1 MKKMKIL
8 TSTILVTLGL
18 CAALFLIDKTLYSNW
33 YIKNSSPNK
42 TEISWTKFTWINQ
55 TLNGKYYEKT
65 AMLIPCKIE
74 GIENNATFQFDLG
87 SGYTGI
93 YENTYSSFY
102 KVNPKLKNKIKRLKS
117 NIQFWNKNKYF
128 ENLKL
133 QFGNYTA
140 TNKVAYVF
148 KDYGRKV
155 KNITVKDT
163 IHLGTVGAD
172 IFKNKILIID
182 YPNKQFA
189 ICDKI
194 PENYAEQLIDIK
206 LDKYGKI
213 ILPLKKNGKNYEIM
227 FDNGSSLF
235 PLITSAKN
243 ISNFSNSPDI
253 DTIQISSWGKTH
265 GVTGKIIKDTFQLA
279 GQNYVN
285 VKIYANHS
293 GLGIAKNT
301 DGMAGNALFWDNT
314 IIIDF
319 KNKKFGIRRK

>member
-8 TSTILVTLGL
+8 TTTILVILGL
-18 CAALFLIDKTLYSNW
+18 CAAFFLLDNTSYSNW
-33 YIKNSSPNK
+33 DIENNSPNK
-42 TEISWTKFTWINQ
+42 TEISWTKFTWTNQ
-55 TLNGKYYEKT
+55 TLSGKYYEKT

-74 GIENNATFQFDLG
+74 GIENNLTFQFDLG

-93 YENTYSSFY
+93 YENTYSSLY
-102 KVNPKLKNKIKRLKS
+102 SVNPELKTKIKRLKGKT
-117 NIQFWNKNKYF
+117 QFWNKNKYF

-148 KDYGRKV
+148 KDYGSKI
-155 KNITVKDT
+155 KDINIEDT
-163 IHLGTVGAD
+163 IHLGTIGAD
-172 IFKNKILIID
+172 IFRNKVLIID

-189 ICDKI
+189 ICEKT
-194 PENYAEQLIDIK
+194 PENYKENLIDME
-206 LDKYGKI
+206 LD
-213 ILPLKKNGKNYEIM
+213 KNGKVILPMKIHSKNYKIM

-279 GQNYVN
+279 GQNYAN
-285 VKIYANHS
+285 VKVYANHS

-301 DGMAGNALFWDNT
+301 DGMVGNALFWDNT

-319 KNKKFGIRRK
+319 KNKKFGIK